1 MRADNDAV
9 KAKYESVAALASKVF
24 VVEAPHDTELP
35 YAVLYPMGGQ
45 DTTDRLNGTGPR
57 ITRHPRFTVHI
68 FGESADQV
76 QVIADLVKPK
86 FIQNG
91 RGLTLAVAGWINQPA
106 WYEEPLP
113 LQKDTDVQPTVIFHV
128 AELGWRSDPDP
139 TI

>member
-57 ITRHPRFTVHI
+57 ISRPLAAS
-68 FGESADQV
+68 SADV
-76 QVIADLVKPK
+76 MAFV
-86 FIQNG
+86 
-91 RGLTLAVAGWINQPA
+91 VAGGV
-106 WYEEPLP
+106 
-113 LQKDTDVQPTVIFHV
+113 TTVPKV
-128 AELGWRSDPDP
+128 AD
-139 TI
+139 